1 MYRILRPLIFG
12 LNPESAHS
20 LTLRLLQL
28 VGAVAPLRALVQAVY
43 AGPARPVEAFGLRFR
58 NPVGLAAGYDKD
70 GLAWRGLAALG
81 FGHIEI
87 GTVTPK
93 PQPGNPKP
101 RLFRLPQDR
110 ALINRLGFPGRGAD
124 FVARRLAGGRP
135 PGLVL
140 GVNIGKNKDTPIE
153 AAAGDYVSLLRTFA
167 PLADYLA
174 VNVSSPN
181 TLGLRRLQARA
192 ALEGLLAEL
201 EHARAS
207 YASTSDVRP
216 STAPAA
222 PVLLRDRTSFAS
234 SNLPLDPSASHRD
247 KPSIHRHRSAPLE
260 TGVGRG
266 TLHSAHGTLHS
277 AHGTLHPAH
286 GTLHPAHG
294 TLHPIPLLVKL
305 SPDLTES
312 ELDDA
317 LEAIVRSHMD
327 GVIASN
333 TTITREGLRSPLAA
347 EGGGLSGAP
356 LAEKSTA
363 MVARIVR
370 RLDGALPVV
379 AVGGVIGP
387 QEASAKLDVGAA
399 LVQVYTG
406 LIYAG
411 PGLVKAILE
420 GSGPSYP

>member
-28 VGAVAPLRALVQAVY
+28 AGAVAPLRALLQAVY

-181 TLGLRRLQARA
+181 TVGLRRLQARA

-222 PVLLRDRTSFAS
+222 PVPLRDGTSFAS

-247 KPSIHRHRSAPLE
+247 KPSVHRHRSAPLE

-277 AHGTLHPAH
+277 AHS
-286 GTLHPAHG
+286 

-387 QEASAKLDVGAA
+387 QEASAKLDAGAA

-420 GSGPSYP
+420 ETGPSYP